1 MTENT
6 ILLESGTNE
15 LEVIEFHLSSGH
27 DSQAR
32 MTHYAIN
39 VTKVLEIIRQP
50 PITSMPNTVNSCVLG
65 TFNYR
70 GRVIPLLDMKRCF
83 NQGSVDNDRA
93 MAIVTEF
100 NQTMNAFL
108 VTGVNRIHR
117 FGWNELESPGE
128 YLTSVGIDCITGMF
142 KLQDR
147 ILFMVDLEKIVADL
161 NPEAALIQLSSS
173 SQTFSRRL
181 KILHADDS
189 AMIRGMVSK
198 ELQKDESFEIVSSV
212 KDGEEGLQTLYE
224 LKEQARGRK
233 ITDFVDVAV
242 LDIEMPRRDGFSLCK
257 AIKEDPVLQDIVVIM
272 FSSMITDRV
281 THKCQAVGADG
292 QVSKPDI
299 GRIRETIS
307 EHLPESEPVSFWD
320 APGSQS

>member
-65 TFNYR
+65 TFNY
-70 GRVIPLLDMKRCF
+70 
-83 NQGSVDNDRA
+83 
-93 MAIVTEF
+93 
-100 NQTMNAFL
+100 
-108 VTGVNRIHR
+108 
-117 FGWNELESPGE
+117 
-128 YLTSVGIDCITGMF
+128 
-142 KLQDR
+142 
-147 ILFMVDLEKIVADL
+147 
-161 NPEAALIQLSSS
+161 
-173 SQTFSRRL
+173 
-181 KILHADDS
+181 
-189 AMIRGMVSK
+189 
-198 ELQKDESFEIVSSV
+198 
-212 KDGEEGLQTLYE
+212 
-224 LKEQARGRK
+224 RGRK

-307 EHLPESEPVSFWD
+307 EHLPESEPVSFWN